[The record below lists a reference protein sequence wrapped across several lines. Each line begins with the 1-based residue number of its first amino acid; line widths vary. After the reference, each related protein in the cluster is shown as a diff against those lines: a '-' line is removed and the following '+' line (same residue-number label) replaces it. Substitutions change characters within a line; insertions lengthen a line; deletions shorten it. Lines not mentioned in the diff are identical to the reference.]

1 MAEEKKRITK
11 GQYETIKT
19 LRKYKRIKYGMKAG
33 TYASCLVPFGAIL
46 GTHWEEWFAKQDE
59 GSISIGVGFGML
71 LVATISTIVCIMKR
85 DEDFMK
91 KFSPLLYVAI
101 LCAMWAVSFM
111 FLSSIM
117 TEAGTMFLYTAIG
130 IASGGVIDQID
141 RVFVQE
147 RYDIMVKVAEDN
159 GLTNK
164 GAFMKQAMKQ
174 AKEDA
179 ERKQRE
185 AVE

>member
-1 MAEEKKRITK
+1 MAEEKKITK

-33 TYASCLVPFGAIL
+33 TYASCLIPFGVIL
-46 GTHWEEWFAKQDE
+46 GTHWSEWFAAQDE
-59 GSISIGVGFGML
+59 SGISIGVGFGML

-85 DEDFMK
+85 DEEFMK
-91 KFSPLLYVAI
+91 KFSPLLYVSV
-101 LCAMWAVSFM
+101 LCAMWAVSF
-111 FLSSIM
+111 
-117 TEAGTMFLYTAIG
+117 MFLYTAIG
-130 IASGGVIDQID
+130 IASGGVIDQVD
-141 RVFVQE
+141 SVFVDE
-147 RYDIMVKVAEDN
+147 RYKILVKVAEDN

-164 GAFMKQAMKQ
+164 GAFIKQVMKQ

>member
-1 MAEEKKRITK
+1 MAEEKKITK
-11 GQYETIKT
+11 RQYETIKT

-33 TYASCLVPFGAIL
+33 TYVSCLIPFGAIL
-46 GTHWEEWFAKQDE
+46 GTHWNEWFAAQDE
-59 GSISIGVGFGML
+59 SGISIGVGFGML

-85 DEDFMK
+85 DEEFMK
-91 KFSPLLYVAI
+91 KFSPLLYVSV

-130 IASGGVIDQID
+130 IASGGVIDQVD
-141 RVFVQE
+141 RVFVDE
-147 RYDIMVKVAEDN
+147 RYKILVKVAEDN

-164 GAFMKQAMKQ
+164 GAFIKQVMKQ

>member
-1 MAEEKKRITK
+1 MAEEKKITK

-33 TYASCLVPFGAIL
+33 TYVSCLIPFGAIL
-46 GTHWEEWFAKQDE
+46 GTHWNEWFAAQDE
-59 GSISIGVGFGML
+59 SGISIGVGFGML

-85 DEDFMK
+85 DEEFMK
-91 KFSPLLYVAI
+91 KFSPLLYVSV

-130 IASGGVIDQID
+130 IASGGVIDQVD
-141 RVFVQE
+141 RVFVDE
-147 RYDIMVKVAEDN
+147 RYKILVKVAEDN

-164 GAFMKQAMKQ
+164 GAFIKQVMKQ